1 VRQDWRVPQIEE
13 PVPPSPADGQSSTG
27 GGDVPRRPRHT
38 GTVTRAG
45 RAVGRAGK
53 AAGRGT
59 GRVGQAG
66 GRLAGRTYLGAR
78 RLTHAHGAGESGMA
92 RLLEMHA
99 FSTAGD
105 AAVAVALAGTLFFQ
119 VPTGEA
125 RGQVAQFLA
134 LTMLPFALMAP
145 LIGPFLDRYRRG
157 RRWAIGSTVAVRAVC
172 CLLLAGVAS
181 TGSAELFLGAL
192 GVLVASKAYG
202 VTKASA
208 VPRVLPPGF
217 TLVKANSRLGLT
229 GTAAAAVSAPL
240 AIGLSLLGP
249 AWVLRYAFVLF
260 TVATVLA
267 ILLPAQVDSA
277 AGEEQVDITDLRG
290 GRAARGA
297 GITGLVVAALR
308 CNAGLRFLSGFLV
321 MYMAFVLRDRPFDGW
336 EGRTTLL
343 LALVVGAAG
352 VGSTIGTGLAAVLRT
367 RQPELTVVVVLV
379 ADVVAVIVAA
389 AMYSLPTA
397 VTLGLTAGICQALGK
412 LSLDALIQRD
422 VPENVRTS
430 VFARSET
437 LLQLAWVAGGFLGIG
452 LPLSPTRVSLGI
464 AAALLI
470 GWTVFVIRS
479 LIRVRRRPTANLS

>member
-1 VRQDWRVPQIEE
+1 MPQTEGRL
-13 PVPPSPADGQSSTG
+13 P
-27 GGDVPRRPRHT
+27 
-38 GTVTRAG
+38 RAG
-45 RAVGRAGK
+45 RATGRAGR
-53 AAGRGT
+53 AAGRVT
-59 GRVGQAG
+59 GRAAQGG
-66 GRLAGRTYLGAR
+66 GRLAGRTFHGAR
-78 RLTHAHGAGESGMA
+78 RLTHAHGAGESGLS

-134 LTMLPFALMAP
+134 LTMLPFALVAP

-157 RRWAIGSTVAVRAVC
+157 RRWAIGGTVAIRAVC
-172 CLLLAGVAS
+172 CLLLAGAVS
-181 TGSAELFLGAL
+181 TGSTGVFLGAL

-208 VPRVLPPGF
+208 VPRVLPVDF

-229 GTAAAAVSAPL
+229 GTAAAAVSAPI
-240 AIGLSLLGP
+240 AVGLSLLGS

-260 TVATVLA
+260 AVATVLA
-267 ILLPAQVDSA
+267 ILLPPHVDSST
-277 AGEEQVDITDLRG
+277 GEEQVDIADLRG

-321 MYMAFVLRDRPFDGW
+321 MYLAFVLRDRPFDGW

-343 LALVVGAAG
+343 LGLVVGAAG
-352 VGSTIGTGLAAVLRT
+352 LGNTIGTGLAAVLRT

-379 ADVVAVIVAA
+379 ADVVAMVVAA
-389 AMYSLPTA
+389 VTYSLPTA
-397 VTLGLTAGICQALGK
+397 VALGLTAGICQALGK

-422 VPENVRTS
+422 VPEVVRTS
-430 VFARSET
+430 VFGRSET
-437 LLQLAWVAGGFLGIG
+437 LLQLAWVTGGFLGIG

-464 AAALLI
+464 AAALLLV
-470 GWTVFVIRS
+470 WTVFVVRS
-479 LIRVRRRPTANLS
+479 LLRVRRRPALT